1 MTASSGSPGWYLR
14 RLSRMGP
21 REIGGRAGDAV
32 RRRRW
37 RSAPPPTCPD
47 VTGARFTAVLP
58 AGAIAAVPPDAAKR
72 LVAEADRLMAGHAVF
87 FGVERDDLTDPDW
100 WYDPKTGRRAPGG
113 YAFDVPYR
121 DEDAVGDIKQIW
133 EPSRHQYLTV
143 LAAAYAVTGDER
155 YAERVAGHLRSWW
168 AANGPLRG
176 VHWTSGI
183 ELGIRLL
190 SWVWIRRLLDGWPGA
205 AALFEDNP
213 VALNQIWH
221 HQRWLAAFPS
231 RGSSANNHVIA
242 EAAGQLAAAC
252 AFGWFP
258 GSARLRAGA
267 LRSLEREL
275 RNNTFGSGLNRE
287 LATEYH
293 GLVLELGLAA
303 VAEADA
309 AGVPVPR
316 SVRLVLLRMTD
327 ALAAVVDDRLRPPRQ
342 GDADDGHG
350 LVVDGAGTDRWGSLL
365 ATGDAVFGRLD
376 WWPEVTGIDV
386 RTPLLAALIRPGAD
400 ALPPARTPAPGT
412 RPRRTASLS
421 GWFRAVPG
429 AIPGRT
435 APQDQRLHPAPGT
448 HPRRMAAPAL
458 WLRRVRGDATRREQV
473 PDDTAPTRLTDDT
486 APTRLRDDATPARL
500 PDDTAPTRL
509 TDDTAPTRLTDD
521 TAPTRLRDDAT
532 PARLPDGGKV
542 PPASTPAVSR
552 PVTGTRPRPT
562 AALNSRLRRMTGG
575 TARRGLAPD
584 PAAPARLPDGGE
596 VPSASPPAV
605 SRPASRPGHFAD
617 AGLTVLR
624 GPEGIWCRC
633 DGGPHGFLSIA
644 AHAHAD
650 ALSVEVR
657 HDGVDVL
664 ADPGTY
670 CYHGQPEWRR
680 YFRSTLGHNTL
691 ELDGEDQSV
700 SGGPFLWTRHA
711 RSRVLAVDTSGEGV
725 ARWSAEHDGYGRSV
739 HRRRVELHHAER
751 TLRVV
756 DEVRGP
762 RRTVRLAFHL
772 GPAITADLVAN
783 RAVLTWTRDG
793 EDRSA
798 ELDLPGQ
805 LSWRAHRGES
815 EPPLGWYSPGFGR
828 KEPATTLVGTGLTD
842 GTEGFTT
849 VLGFK
854 G

>member
-1 MTASSGSPGWYLR
+1 MTGSSGSPGWYLR

-21 REIGGRAGDAV
+21 REVAGRVGDTV

-37 RSAPPPTCPD
+37 RSARPDCPS

-58 AGAIAAVPPDAAKR
+58 AGTIAAVPPDAAKR
-72 LVAEADRLMAGHAVF
+72 LVAEADRLMAGHAEY
-87 FGVERDDLTDPDW
+87 FGVVRDDLADPDW
-100 WYDPKTGRRAPGG
+100 WYDPKTGRRAPKG

-121 DEDAVGDIKQIW
+121 DEETVGDIKQIW
-133 EPSRHQYLTV
+133 ELSRHQYLTV

-168 AANGPLRG
+168 VANAPLKG
-176 VHWTSGI
+176 VHWVSGI

-213 VALNQIWH
+213 VALRQIWY

-242 EAAGQLAAAC
+242 EAAGQFAAAC

-258 GSARLRAGA
+258 SSARWRADA
-267 LRSLEREL
+267 LRSLERQL
-275 RNNTFGSGLNRE
+275 RANTFLSGLNRE
-287 LATEYH
+287 LAGEYH

-309 AGVPVPR
+309 AGVPVPA

-327 ALAAVVDDRLRPPRQ
+327 ALAAVVDNRLRPPRQ
-342 GDADDGHG
+342 GDSDDGHG

-365 ATGDAVFGRLD
+365 ATGDAVFGRRD
-376 WWPEVTGIDV
+376 WWPAVPGTDV
-386 RTPLLAALIRPGAD
+386 RTPLLAALIEPSG
-400 ALPPARTPAPGT
+400 
-412 RPRRTASLS
+412 LS
-421 GWFRAVPG
+421 
-429 AIPGRT
+429 
-435 APQDQRLHPAPGT
+435 
-448 HPRRMAAPAL
+448 
-458 WLRRVRGDATRREQV
+458 
-473 PDDTAPTRLTDDT
+473 
-486 APTRLRDDATPARL
+486 
-500 PDDTAPTRL
+500 
-509 TDDTAPTRLTDD
+509 
-521 TAPTRLRDDAT
+521 
-532 PARLPDGGKV
+532 
-542 PPASTPAVSR
+542 
-552 PVTGTRPRPT
+552 VT
-562 AALNSRLRRMTGG
+562 
-575 TARRGLAPD
+575 
-584 PAAPARLPDGGE
+584 
-596 VPSASPPAV
+596 
-605 SRPASRPGHFAD
+605 RPASRPSHFAD
-617 AGLTVLR
+617 AGMTILR
-624 GPEGIWCRC
+624 GPGEIWCRC

-664 ADPGTY
+664 ADPGTF
-670 CYHGQPEWRR
+670 CYHGQPEWRQ

-691 ELDGEDQSV
+691 QLDGGDQSV

-711 RSRVLAVDTSGEGV
+711 RSRVLVADTSTEGA
-725 ARWSAEHDGYGRSV
+725 ARWCAEHDGYQPSV
-739 HRRRVELHHAER
+739 HRRRVELTAASQE
-751 TLRVV
+751 LRVV

-762 RRTVRLAFHL
+762 HSDRRAVRLAFHL
-772 GPAITADLVAN
+772 GPAIAADLVGN

-798 ELDLPGQ
+798 ELDLPGR
-805 LSWRAHRGES
+805 LSWQAHRGES
-815 EPPLGWYSPGFGR
+815 DPPLGWYSPGFGR
-828 KEPATTLVGTGLTD
+828 KEPAITLVGTGFTD

-849 VLGFK
+849 VLRFHGQ
-854 G
+854 

>member
-21 REIGGRAGDAV
+21 REVGGRVGDGV

-37 RSAPPPTCPD
+37 RSARPDCPS

-58 AGAIAAVPPDAAKR
+58 AGTIAAIPPDAAKR
-72 LVAEADRLMAGHAVF
+72 LLAEADRLMAGHAEY
-87 FGVERDDLTDPDW
+87 FGVERDDLADPDW
-100 WYDPKTGRRAPGG
+100 WYDPKTGRRAPWG

-121 DEDAVGDIKQIW
+121 NEDAVGDIKQIW

-155 YAERVAGHLRSWW
+155 YAERVAEHLRSWW
-168 AANGPLRG
+168 AANAPLRG

-190 SWVWIRRLLDGWPGA
+190 SWVWIRRLLDGWPGV
-205 AALFEDNP
+205 AALFEGNP

-231 RGSSANNHVIA
+231 RGSSANNHIIA

-258 GSARLRAGA
+258 ASARWRADA
-267 LRSLEREL
+267 LRSLERHL
-275 RNNTFGSGLNRE
+275 RGNTFDSGLNRE

-309 AGVPVPR
+309 AGVPVPA
-316 SVRLVLLRMTD
+316 SLRLVLLRMTD
-327 ALAAVVDDRLRPPRQ
+327 ALAAIVDNRLRPPRQ

-350 LVVDGAGTDRWGSLL
+350 LIVDGAGTDRWASLL
-365 ATGDAVFGRLD
+365 ATGDAVFGRLA
-376 WWPEVTGIDV
+376 WWPAVTGTDV
-386 RTPLLAALIRPGAD
+386 RTPLLAALIRPY
-400 ALPPARTPAPGT
+400 
-412 RPRRTASLS
+412 SEN
-421 GWFRAVPG
+421 
-429 AIPGRT
+429 
-435 APQDQRLHPAPGT
+435 
-448 HPRRMAAPAL
+448 
-458 WLRRVRGDATRREQV
+458 AT
-473 PDDTAPTRLTDDT
+473 
-486 APTRLRDDATPARL
+486 
-500 PDDTAPTRL
+500 
-509 TDDTAPTRLTDD
+509 
-521 TAPTRLRDDAT
+521 
-532 PARLPDGGKV
+532 G
-542 PPASTPAVSR
+542 
-552 PVTGTRPRPT
+552 
-562 AALNSRLRRMTGG
+562 
-575 TARRGLAPD
+575 
-584 PAAPARLPDGGE
+584 
-596 VPSASPPAV
+596 PAV
-605 SRPASRPGHFAD
+605 SRPAGRPAHFAD
-617 AGLTVLR
+617 AGMTILR
-624 GPEGIWCRC
+624 GPSEIWCRC

-664 ADPGTY
+664 ADPGTF
-670 CYHGQPEWRR
+670 CYHGQPEWRQ

-691 ELDGEDQSV
+691 QLDGDDQSV

-711 RSRVLAVDTSGEGV
+711 RSRVLVADTCDASDGGT
-725 ARWSAEHDGYGRSV
+725 ARWCAEHDGYQRSV
-739 HRRRVELHHAER
+739 HRRRVELTAANQE
-751 TLRVV
+751 LKVV

-762 RRTVRLAFHL
+762 RRAVRLAFHL
-772 GPAITADLVAN
+772 GPTIAADLVGN

-798 ELDLPGQ
+798 TLGLPGE

-815 EPPLGWYSPGFGR
+815 SPPLGWYSPGFGR
-828 KEPATTLVGTGLTD
+828 KEPTTTLVGTGFAD

-849 VLGFK
+849 VLRFRG
-854 G
+854 